1 MSTRGFGQSTVGVRG
16 RSGSEVESFWR
27 RIAAMLPQPY
37 TLLTALACMALAFLI
52 VFPMAR
58 MLVRTLVVDGQFALA
73 PAAALFAEPW
83 LPQVLGNTFV
93 IVFASTAIAI
103 TLGAVLAW
111 INERTDANLG
121 TLGLILPII
130 PLLIPNVALA
140 IGWVF
145 VAAPNVGFLNGW
157 LAMLPAPLNGLQ
169 VNIYSWT
176 GLIFVYALNG
186 VPYAYLVLSAAFQNI
201 DPALEEASRVSGAGL
216 AQTLRR
222 ISLPAIRPAIVAS
235 SLLVIISGLGI
246 YSIPAI
252 IATTARVDMLT
263 TRIVA
268 MLTKDYPPQLVEAQV
283 LGLMMLIFVGILW
296 AFQRKAATSGQFVTI
311 GGRASGSSQLPLGR
325 WRWPARALMLTFIAA
340 SCIIPAAALLLVS
353 LQPFWTP
360 DIQLSTL
367 TLHNFEQVLFVNRM
381 AGNAFTNS
389 LLLSSVGA
397 AVGMLLAV
405 LAAIYVAYRSN
416 LLSRAMDLLV
426 KAPAAFPNLVIAI
439 GFLVSFSGAPFY
451 LSGTAL
457 LLLLAFIVM
466 YIPPGSIAANAALSQ
481 VGRDLREASYIS
493 GAGEGRTIARIVLP
507 LALPGIVAGWTI
519 VFVHMMG
526 DLSAAALLAGLR
538 NPVIGFAILE
548 IWETGSFGLLAA
560 FATIMCLVNLA
571 VVGTMMLIVHARR
584 RR

>member
-1 MSTRGFGQSTVGVRG
+1 MVRAGKG
-16 RSGSEVESFWR
+16 RPHAEPG
-27 RIAAMLPQPY
+27 AAASRAPSRLRLPQPY
-37 TLLTALACMALAFLI
+37 TLLTIAACTILAFLV
-52 VFPMAR
+52 VFPLGR
-58 MLVRTLVVDGQFALA
+58 MLVRTFVVDGQFAPGQA
-73 PAAALFAEPW
+73 GFLFVEPW
-83 LPQVLGNTFV
+83 LPGVLGNTFLVVAVSTV
-93 IVFASTAIAI
+93 IAVTV
-103 TLGAVLAW
+103 GAVLAW

-121 TLGLILPII
+121 TLGFILPII

-157 LAMLPAPLNGLQ
+157 LALLPAPLNGLQ
-169 VNIYSWT
+169 VNIYSWG

-186 VPYAYLVLSAAFQNI
+186 VPYVYLVVSAAFKNL

-216 AQTLRR
+216 TRTLRR

-235 SLLVIISGLGI
+235 SLLVVISGLGI

-252 IATTARVDMLT
+252 IATTARVDLLT

-283 LGLMMLIFVGILW
+283 LGLMMLVFVGVLW
-296 AFQRKAATSGQFVTI
+296 AFQRKAASSGQFVTI
-311 GGRASGSSQLPLGR
+311 GGRAAGSSRLPLGR
-325 WRWPARALMLTFIAA
+325 WRWPARALMLAFIAA
-340 SCIIPAAALLLVS
+340 SCVIPAAALLVVS

-360 DIQLSTL
+360 KIQLGNL

-381 AGNAFTNS
+381 TGNAFTNS
-389 LLLSSVGA
+389 LLLSGVGA
-397 AVGMLLAV
+397 AVGMAMAV

-416 LLSRAMDLLV
+416 LLSRTIDLLV

-439 GFLVSFSGAPFY
+439 AFLVSFSGAPFF

-466 YIPPGSIAANAALSQ
+466 YIPPGSIAANAAIGQ
-481 VGRDLREASYIS
+481 VGRDLREASYVS
-493 GAGEGRTIARIVLP
+493 GAGEGRTVTRIVLP

-560 FATIMCLVNLA
+560 FAAIMCLVNLA
-571 VVGTMMLIVHARR
+571 VVGTMMLIVRASTRR
-584 RR
+584 